1 MQDGGLQIVDMHLAF
16 GHAESQFIRGPMNV
30 AAFETCSRHP
40 DREATGMMVAS
51 VIGLGKLSLRVD
63 RPSEFTAP
71 NHQRVLEQPA
81 LLQIGDQRVA
91 FLIHPPYEVENSP
104 ERVLTHWP
112 TGARIGSL
120 TPVKLRLS
128 RSGAARVTDRDAA
141 KELIEA
147 LIRHYTA
154 EVLIER
160 FASLPVINP

>member
-1 MQDGGLQIVDMHLAF
+1 MAKRKAKPQTIK
-16 GHAESQFIRGPMNV
+16 V
-30 AAFETCSRHP
+30 ALEK
-40 DREATGMMVAS
+40 EALNNTYEKEGTVTRQK
-51 VIGLGKLSLRVD
+51 V
-63 RPSEFTAP
+63 FF
-71 NHQRVLEQPA
+71 
-81 LLQIGDQRVA
+81 QIGDQRVA

-112 TGARIGSL
+112 TGARIDSL

-128 RSGAARVTDRDAA
+128 RDGAARVTDRDAA